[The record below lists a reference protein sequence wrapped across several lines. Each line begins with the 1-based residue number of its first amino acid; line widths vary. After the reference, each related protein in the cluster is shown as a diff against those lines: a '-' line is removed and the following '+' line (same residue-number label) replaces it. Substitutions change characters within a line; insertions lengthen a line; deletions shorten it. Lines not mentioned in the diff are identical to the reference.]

1 MNKLWINSWQSIVMY
16 FQRFWKWLLGQC
28 IYHSSYC
35 TIVGTEAPD
44 ASLNEERKSANED
57 SGTSVI
63 YNPNRSLSIEQQ
75 RQRLPVFK
83 VCKQFMVLLIQ
94 YYSIAS

>member
-1 MNKLWINSWQSIVMY
+1 
-16 FQRFWKWLLGQC
+16 LLGQC

-75 RQRLPVFK
+75 RQRLPVFIRISQQLQWMQSDSYMYHRLLDLK
-83 VCKQFMVLLIQ
+83 MATIYRELYLFVCLYL
-94 YYSIAS
+94 